1 MAEAPDYY
9 AQTPNAV
16 TGHFTQVVWRSTTQ
30 VVCAAAT
37 CAPGTV
43 RLTSRSGSDRAGC
56 LEQIKGLLRSILRLP
71 VQPAR
76 QLRRPVRCASAAA
89 ARISVYHL
97 VGRASVDHIRAPD
110 YHLDASYDHV
120 YASHHDD
127 AAQAS
132 PDGQP
137 SSRARLITPRVA
149 NAVQPTVSVHT
160 FIVTAEQT
168 ARHAMPD
175 ARRAIHLNCT
185 DEMSATDPVP
195 PPTQISSLSWRV
207 RTSLV
212 SSADST

>member
-1 MAEAPDYY
+1 
-9 AQTPNAV
+9 
-16 TGHFTQVVWRSTTQ
+16 

-43 RLTSRSGSDRAGC
+43 RLIGRAGSDRAGC
-56 LEQIKGLLRSILRLP
+56 LKQAEGLLRSVLRLP
-71 VQPAR
+71 VQTAR
-76 QLRRPVRCASAAA
+76 QLRRPVRRASAAA

-137 SSRARLITPRVA
+137 SSRARLITFASSPLYRCTA
-149 NAVQPTVSVHT
+149 QSLYTRSTLLCYDREQSEIRNAS
-160 FIVTAEQT
+160 
-168 ARHAMPD
+168 
-175 ARRAIHLNCT
+175 RAALYTGIAHLRCPALT
-185 DEMSATDPVP
+185 P
-195 PPTQISSLSWRV
+195 QISSLSWRV
-207 RTSLV
+207 RTSLA